1 MGNGLAFS
9 SGKLTLLQI
18 IQQVYNEL
26 SLGVSPPQSIIG
38 NPDQQVIQLLSLA
51 NREGNN
57 FYNQGFGTGSGW
69 QELRREQLM
78 TINAVSGLTGT
89 FTPGS
94 NIITNVT
101 PNPTTAGV
109 TTLMQA
115 YDTNAMPVETNVTAV
130 GSSTITISNNST
142 ATAVLNNESFFCGQA
157 TYSLP
162 TDFAYFMSQT
172 WWDRNF
178 RWQLLGPLDAQEWQ
192 VLKSG
197 ISPTGPRR
205 RFRIYNNTFN
215 IDPVPGFSS
224 SDNGSIE
231 VFEYYSNGWCQSTGG
246 TSGTIQSVWTADT
259 DNYCLDDQSMILGI
273 IWRYLRA
280 KRLSYDEEQLTYDLL
295 AERLM
300 ARNGGTRSLPLNA
313 SASGIRLLN
322 NQNVPDTG
330 FGS

>member
-9 SGKLTLLQI
+9 TGKMTLLQV
-18 IQQVYNEL
+18 IQQVYSEL
-26 SLGVSPPQSIIG
+26 SLGVTTPLAVIS
-38 NPDQQVIQLLSLA
+38 NTDQQITQLLALA
-51 NREGNN
+51 TREGKL
-57 FYNQGFGTGSGW
+57 FYNQGFGTDSGW
-69 QELRREQLM
+69 QALRREYL
-78 TINAVSGLTGT
+78 ISIASVSGLTGT

-94 NIITNVT
+94 NVITNVS
-101 PNPTTAGV
+101 PNPLTAGV
-109 TTLMQA
+109 TNLMQA
-115 YDTNAMPVETNVTAV
+115 YDTNAMPVETIVTNVTA
-130 GSSTITISNNST
+130 STITISNNST
-142 ATAVLNNESFFCGQA
+142 VTSVLHGESFFCGQA
-157 TYSLP
+157 TYPMPS
-162 TDFAYFMSQT
+162 DYASMMSQT
-172 WWDRNF
+172 AWDRAF

-246 TSGTIQSVWTADT
+246 TAGTIQTGWVADT
-259 DNYCLDDQSMILGI
+259 DNYCLDDDALVLGI
-273 IWRYLRA
+273 KWRYLRA
-280 KRLSYDEEQLTYDLL
+280 KRLSYDEEKRDYDLL
-295 AERLM
+295 VERLM
-300 ARNGGTRSLPLNA
+300 SRDGGSRSLPLNA

-322 NQNVPDTG
+322 SSNVPDTG

>member
-9 SGKLTLLQI
+9 SGKMTLLQI

-26 SLGVSPPQSIIG
+26 SLGVTPPQSVIA
-38 NPDQQVIQLLSLA
+38 NNDQQITQLLALA
-51 NREGNN
+51 NREGRN
-57 FYNQGFGTGSGW
+57 FYNAGFGTDSGW
-69 QELRREQLM
+69 QALRREFQ
-78 TINAVSGLTGT
+78 ISIAAVSGLTGT

-94 NIITNVT
+94 NVITNVS
-101 PNPTTAGV
+101 PNPLTAGV
-109 TTLMQA
+109 TTAMQA
-115 YDTNAMPVETNVTAV
+115 YDTNAMPVETMVTAITAN
-130 GSSTITISNNST
+130 TITISNNST
-142 ATAVLNNESFFCGQA
+142 ATSVLNNESFFCGQA
-157 TYSLP
+157 TYPLP
-162 TDFAYFMSQT
+162 SDFNYFMSQT
-172 WWDRNF
+172 FWDRAF
-178 RWQLLGPLDAQEWQ
+178 RWQLLGPIDAQEWQ

-231 VFEYYSNGWCQSTGG
+231 VAEYYTNGWCQSTGG
-246 TSGTIQSVWTADT
+246 INGNIQTVWTADT
-259 DNYCLDDQSMILGI
+259 DNYCLDDDAMILGI
-273 IWRYLRA
+273 KWRYLRA
-280 KRLSYDEEQLTYDLL
+280 KRLSYDEEKRDYDLL

-300 ARNGGTRSLPLNA
+300 ARDGGSRSLPLNA

-322 NQNVPDTG
+322 SQNVPDTG

>member
-1 MGNGLAFS
+1 MGNGLAFP

-18 IQQVYNEL
+18 IQQVYSEL
-26 SLGVSPPQSIIG
+26 SLGVIPPTSVIG
-38 NPDQQVIQLLSLA
+38 NSDQQITQLLALA
-51 NREGNN
+51 SREGNN
-57 FYNQGFGTGSGW
+57 FYNAGFGTGSGW
-69 QELRREQLM
+69 QALRREYEV
-78 TINAVSGLTGT
+78 TIASVSGLTGT

-109 TTLMQA
+109 TTAMQA
-115 YDTNAMPVETNVTAV
+115 YDTNAIPVETMVTNV
-130 GSSTITISNNST
+130 GSSTITLSANCS
-142 ATAVLNNESFFCGQA
+142 ATSILSGQSFFCGQA

-162 TDFAYFMSQT
+162 SDFGYFMSQT
-172 WWDRNF
+172 FWDRAF
-178 RWQLLGPLDAQEWQ
+178 RWQLLGPIDAQEWQ

-224 SDNGSIE
+224 SDNGSVE
-231 VFEYYSNGWCQSTGG
+231 VAEYYSNGWCQSTGG
-246 TSGTIQSVWTADT
+246 IAGSIQTSWQADT
-259 DNYCLDDQSMILGI
+259 DQYCLDDQAMILGI
-273 IWRYLRA
+273 VWRYLRA
-280 KRLSYDEEQLTYDLL
+280 KRLSYDEEKRTYDLL
-295 AERLM
+295 SERLM
-300 ARNGGTRSLPLNA
+300 SRDGASRSLPMNA

-322 NQNVPDTG
+322 SQNVPDTG